1 MYREQTYRKRN
12 CWDDAIYRVADPA
25 PGVSNEELHRLY
37 REGDEDARDK
47 LWVRNLPFCIR
58 MASKRIVSCRE
69 TLDEVL
75 SDAYTGLA
83 DAIRRYRPDAGTL
96 FISAA
101 SYSIRVAI
109 IRGRHRRMNLVSLP
123 YGHLHER
130 CLSKTESGKAKHRQL
145 TEKAARAKRPYRSL
159 SEPGGENLV
168 SRSDFLGAIAE
179 SGLKV
184 SDVMDDDVPFTRLD
198 AQRAVHAI
206 GIKDIVVDPDAD
218 RNGDGPLD
226 PYHGQYRLVRYNGTE
241 GRAIRAKKGVFHGHE
256 ARGKEG
262 Q

>member
-1 MYREQTYRKRN
+1 MCRDQAYRQRDS
-12 CWDDAIYRVADPA
+12 WSDAIYRVKDPA
-25 PGVSNEELHRLY
+25 PGVTNEELHRLY

-58 MASKRIVSCRE
+58 MASKRIRSCRE

-83 DAIRRYRPDAGTL
+83 DAIRRYRPDAGVR

-130 CLSKTESGKAKHRQL
+130 CLSKTESGKSKHRQL
-145 TEKAARAKRPYRSL
+145 VEKAACAKRPYRSL

-168 SRSDFLGAIAE
+168 SKSDFLRVIAE
-179 SGLKV
+179 IGLKV

-198 AQRAVHAI
+198 AQRAVCAI

-241 GRAIRAKKGVFHGHE
+241 GRAIRARKGVFG
-256 ARGKEG
+256 G
-262 Q
+262 QETGEKKRR